1 MIFFFVQIDSSQ
13 VLHTMCVS
21 KCDTKNIDIY
31 ISKSLYIIHLK
42 SFYFEIFSHNTQWFT
57 MKCDSLEI
65 FQSNFF
71 EYSEIKKTIKYFFP
85 LQNLVIF
92 PLSPQFF
99 WLFDQFW
106 PQKIS
111 SISANLT
118 LQKSQNGKKDRRYIS
133 LCQLKIKENFL
144 LPSLMTFKSSAMP
157 AKQMILTITK
167 CLMSQSWMG
176 REDLK
181 PFYKV

>member
-1 MIFFFVQIDSSQ
+1 
-13 VLHTMCVS
+13 
-21 KCDTKNIDIY
+21 
-31 ISKSLYIIHLK
+31 
-42 SFYFEIFSHNTQWFT
+42 

-133 LCQLKIKENFL
+133 LCQLKIKE
-144 LPSLMTFKSSAMP
+144 
-157 AKQMILTITK
+157 I
-167 CLMSQSWMG
+167 
-176 REDLK
+176 
-181 PFYKV
+181 FYYLV